1 MQIDLKSIEA
11 KLNVII
17 ALLLEKQSE
26 NKKPEVETIH
36 MLKKLGLENSDIAIL
51 LDKNTRQ
58 ITKQLYKAKKRIK

>member
-17 ALLLEKQSE
+17 ALLLENQIE

-36 MLKKLGLENSDIAIL
+36 MLKKLGLENTDIALL

-58 ITKQLYKAKKRIK
+58 ITKQLYKAKKRKK